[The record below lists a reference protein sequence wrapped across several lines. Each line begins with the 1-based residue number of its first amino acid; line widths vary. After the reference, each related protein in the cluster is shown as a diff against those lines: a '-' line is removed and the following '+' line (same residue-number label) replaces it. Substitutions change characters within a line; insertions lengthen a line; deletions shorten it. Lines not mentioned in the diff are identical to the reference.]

1 MNHQKGRMGWM
12 EWSAVFVV
20 VVLFPLWFGYDIV
33 RNLSEE
39 RLAKWRDD
47 REAWVERTGGPLF
60 MDFSPGLVLGQ
71 YFAQLYT
78 IGSGANLIFKELH
91 NRFPGAFRI
100 HFFDRM
106 GKPQPVPGE
115 FRFLPSEELNLFSTT
130 FLSRGFGAISYFH
143 ECIASDPSSP
153 EVRCVPK
160 FLGGGFQPQ
169 LLLNGVNQVISGE
182 RNGTPINAWWV
193 VFDRFAGMSPSALAS
208 FPPYGI
214 YLEYDLAKVPRSFF
228 FELALRGFSARI
240 PASIGTLALV
250 DLEHPNN
257 SLLQPGLPHDSAFL
271 TRLVRAEETRSGNI
285 FSFGSWCGLA
295 FSVEIEPT
303 KRLFLLTD
311 LVSAIQGERV
321 FIIQVRV
328 IFVVLASL
336 GAAALLLLLRKG
348 YWNDISLNGHI
359 LALLSLAMLIP
370 MGGAYWAGTAVNR
383 GMEKRERSEMLQT
396 MRTVSENLP
405 PRQKDFLEEYGV
417 YLKDCIQRLAYR
429 STSEADFIAALAS
442 QCPRLGEATNLFT
455 DVFVS
460 DALGKA
466 VFASLVEKRQEAK
479 GYQLI
484 LGLMARRHF
493 GANEQSEALLGKVMI
508 EDADRFTGTEG
519 DSFSRLPLGLISQ
532 IKVGRAQASV
542 LPLVF
547 RRWQRPLILLL
558 QISNRRLMTAFL
570 DREMKSGSLVSLR
583 RSFHG
588 RLEFAFTTKDSRYP
602 IITFESSDSSPSF
615 RKAVRALTQS
625 GSFQG
630 ISDEISGATQNEGG
644 SYAYFFSPRE
654 TFLQYRLLAVFDDR
668 EIDRNARLRERLL
681 RAGFVS
687 VLVLALFMGSL
698 LSRRMLGPV
707 AILDQGM
714 DRIRS
719 GDLQTTLP
727 DLGTDEISVL
737 GLNVNHLVKE
747 LRERERM
754 QAYISETVLEAIRHP
769 PSARE
774 LDARSREVTIL
785 ISDIRGFTALS
796 ERHSPEEMF
805 GMLNEYFESVE
816 PILRSFGG
824 QVQKF
829 IGDAVYAV
837 FPGEGRVGALGAVQA
852 AREMK
857 LFLEKFN
864 HRRQA

>member
-1 MNHQKGRMGWM
+1 
-12 EWSAVFVV
+12 
-20 VVLFPLWFGYDIV
+20 
-33 RNLSEE
+33 
-39 RLAKWRDD
+39 
-47 REAWVERTGGPLF
+47 
-60 MDFSPGLVLGQ
+60 
-71 YFAQLYT
+71 
-78 IGSGANLIFKELH
+78 
-91 NRFPGAFRI
+91 
-100 HFFDRM
+100 
-106 GKPQPVPGE
+106 
-115 FRFLPSEELNLFSTT
+115 
-130 FLSRGFGAISYFH
+130 
-143 ECIASDPSSP
+143 
-153 EVRCVPK
+153 
-160 FLGGGFQPQ
+160 
-169 LLLNGVNQVISGE
+169 
-182 RNGTPINAWWV
+182 
-193 VFDRFAGMSPSALAS
+193 
-208 FPPYGI
+208 
-214 YLEYDLAKVPRSFF
+214 
-228 FELALRGFSARI
+228 
-240 PASIGTLALV
+240 
-250 DLEHPNN
+250 
-257 SLLQPGLPHDSAFL
+257 
-271 TRLVRAEETRSGNI
+271 
-285 FSFGSWCGLA
+285 
-295 FSVEIEPT
+295 
-303 KRLFLLTD
+303 
-311 LVSAIQGERV
+311 
-321 FIIQVRV
+321 
-328 IFVVLASL
+328 
-336 GAAALLLLLRKG
+336 
-348 YWNDISLNGHI
+348 
-359 LALLSLAMLIP
+359 
-370 MGGAYWAGTAVNR
+370 
-383 GMEKRERSEMLQT
+383 
-396 MRTVSENLP
+396 
-405 PRQKDFLEEYGV
+405 
-417 YLKDCIQRLAYR
+417 
-429 STSEADFIAALAS
+429 
-442 QCPRLGEATNLFT
+442 
-455 DVFVS
+455 
-460 DALGKA
+460 
-466 VFASLVEKRQEAK
+466 
-479 GYQLI
+479 
-484 LGLMARRHF
+484 
-493 GANEQSEALLGKVMI
+493 
-508 EDADRFTGTEG
+508 
-519 DSFSRLPLGLISQ
+519 
-532 IKVGRAQASV
+532 
-542 LPLVF
+542 
-547 RRWQRPLILLL
+547 
-558 QISNRRLMTAFL
+558 MTAFL

-864 HRRQA
+864 HRRQAGNTFPIEIGIGICTGPVLLGKLGNEARMDYTYIGLEVGRASRLESASKCGRHTRIILSSQTRDLVSDVVRTAELALPGAEAGEETAIGHEIINW